1 MGLKTS
7 ELKSFVEIVKKS
19 YTLATPLED
28 KLLWHEGEIIV
39 IKIGDLYPY
48 SILNLFDI
56 IIIILII
63 FIISILVGLEVS
75 VSDHEVAGSI
85 PGTFAILNVD

>member
-56 IIIILII
+56 IILII
-63 FIISILVGLEVS
+63 FIISILVGLEES

-85 PGTFAILNVD
+85 PGTSTILNVY